1 MTNGE
6 AARPASDTD
15 GRAPAAPASRDERPR
30 PQYGEYAPEGWSWQP
45 PGEADATGGT
55 PPAPAPEP
63 APAPAVHTAPP
74 AGGAAEASAR
84 RTAPMWDRLISIA
97 LLVLGVFGA
106 WDAARSMQQLGQQIQ
121 TTYTM
126 LGIGDFT
133 APEWLA
139 TLSVAGIVTQL
150 SLYAVV
156 LGLTILRMRARRIA
170 FWIPLAGGT
179 LSVVITV
186 AIMAVVVFS
195 DPTYLDF
202 VTSQMP
208 SPTPAP

>member
-1 MTNGE
+1 MTRDE
-6 AARPASDTD
+6 AARPESDTD
-15 GRAPAAPASRDERPR
+15 ARATAAPAPRDERPR

-55 PPAPAPEP
+55 PPAPAPAA
-63 APAPAVHTAPP
+63 APHAAPP
-74 AGGAAEASAR
+74 ADGAAEASTR
-84 RTAPMWDRLISIA
+84 RTAPMWDRLITIA
-97 LLVLGVFGA
+97 LLVLGAFGA
-106 WDAARSMQQLGQQIQ
+106 WDSARSMQQLGQQIQ

-126 LGIGDFT
+126 LGIGEFT

-139 TLSVAGIVTQL
+139 TLSVAGIIVQL

-170 FWIPLAGGT
+170 FWIPLAGGA
-179 LSVVITV
+179 LSVIITV
-186 AIMAVVVFS
+186 ALMAVVVFA

-202 VTSQMP
+202 VTSQVP
-208 SPTPAP
+208 TPTPAP